1 MKIIEFDSEFN
12 ETVLDFLNRHYS
24 KELSKRW
31 NSGKN
36 TVAVFVHEEYV
47 MRTGSE
53 QTIIIVFE
61 PSGVTGKSRI
71 TVIGSGGGKGIMG
84 IDWGSESAAEDTL
97 IKRINEIT
105 SSRINL

>member
-1 MKIIEFDSEFN
+1 LRLKSIEFDSEFS
-12 ETVLDFLNRHYS
+12 ETVLNFLIRNYS

-31 NSGKN
+31 NSGNN

-53 QTIIIVFE
+53 QTITIVFE
-61 PSGVTGKSRI
+61 PSGIGKCRI

-84 IDWGSESAAEDTL
+84 IDWGSESAAENTL
-97 IKRINEIT
+97 IRRIEEIT
-105 SSRINL
+105 SSKY